1 MREPMNLD
9 LELKDENSTILL
21 GNLLAKAL
29 PKQYAGILISL
40 IGEMGAGKTTLV
52 RALLRCLGYNGVV
65 PSPTYTLVEPY
76 EFDCGKIYHIDLYR
90 INTEAE
96 LEFLGW
102 SDLSDG
108 MMFVEWPQRIP
119 NVLKRADIEFKIN
132 FKKSG
137 RQVNINSL
145 THDGNVI
152 LKEINKYY

>member
-1 MREPMNLD
+1 MNLD
-9 LELKDENSTILL
+9 LELIDEDSTIIL
-21 GNLLAKAL
+21 GNSLAKAL

-52 RALLRCLGYNGVV
+52 RALLRFLGYNGLV

-90 INTEAE
+90 INNETE

-108 MMFVEWPQRIP
+108 MMFVEWPQKIP
-119 NVLKRADIEFKIN
+119 NVLEKADIEFKFN

-137 RQVNINSL
+137 RLVNINSL
-145 THDGNVI
+145 TSDGDFI
-152 LKEINKYY
+152 LKEIDKYY

>member
-1 MREPMNLD
+1 MRKPMNLD

-76 EFDCGKIYHIDLYR
+76 ELRNIFYSYKHANPRFRSRCTKGI
-90 INTEAE
+90 
-96 LEFLGW
+96 
-102 SDLSDG
+102 S
-108 MMFVEWPQRIP
+108 
-119 NVLKRADIEFKIN
+119 KRN
-132 FKKSG
+132 
-137 RQVNINSL
+137 
-145 THDGNVI
+145 
-152 LKEINKYY
+152 